1 MKQDVFDLLLSAN
14 ESKILYRNG
23 GSNTQ
28 MQEDWQKIM
37 DAPLITGAY
46 VAVPIVVMQDLLRK
60 IKEIGK
66 NA

>member
-1 MKQDVFDLLLSAN
+1 
-14 ESKILYRNG
+14 
-23 GSNTQ
+23 

>member
-28 MQEDWQKIM
+28 MQEAWQKIM

-46 VAVPIVVMQDLLRK
+46 VAVPLVGMPHLLSK
-60 IKEIGK
+60 IKANGK